1 VPLAI
6 KYGNND
12 SENTL
17 LDVLSD
23 SKIYTSQNWN
33 VSMKPRLGTDISTV
47 GNITLNAASDKKSHL
62 CCHITSWNK
71 IKC

>member
-23 SKIYTSQNWN
+23 SKIYTSQN
-33 VSMKPRLGTDISTV
+33 
-47 GNITLNAASDKKSHL
+47 
-62 CCHITSWNK
+62 
-71 IKC
+71 